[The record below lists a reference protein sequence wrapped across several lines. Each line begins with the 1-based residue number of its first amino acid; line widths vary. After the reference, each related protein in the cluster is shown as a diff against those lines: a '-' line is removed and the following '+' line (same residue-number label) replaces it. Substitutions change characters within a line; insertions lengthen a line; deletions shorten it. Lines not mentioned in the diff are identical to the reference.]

1 MRRIIFSALILV
13 LLSAES
19 SAQVTATVYG
29 DAVTIR
35 DANFDW
41 ACGGRFF
48 PEIQIT
54 GDTITVMEVD
64 TMQVTTCNCPFSV
77 TTLVSGLNA
86 GSYRAKVYRQHR
98 VHMRYPVDTIWIV
111 TQYAGAVSFTIEPH
125 PFAEPEIALHQISC
139 GVNPG
144 AVETQQPAIPG
155 NASLSCF
162 PNPFNPVTTLRYSLP
177 VSGRVTLAVYDM
189 TGKCVEMVTDDWKE
203 AGQYE
208 YTFEHTALSSGL
220 YVCRMSYGGNILSAK
235 LLLLK

>member
-1 MRRIIFSALILV
+1 MRRIIFSALILI
-13 LLSAES
+13 LFSAVS
-19 SAQVTATVYG
+19 SSQVTAIVYG

-77 TTLVSGLNA
+77 TTLVSGLYA
-86 GSYRAKVYRQHR
+86 GSYTAKVFRQHR
-98 VHMRYPVDTIWIV
+98 VRMRNPVDTIWIV

-125 PFAEPEIALHQISC
+125 PFAAPEIALHQINC

-144 AVETQQPAIPG
+144 AVETKQPAIP
-155 NASLSCF
+155 NRATLSCF
-162 PNPFNPVTTLRYSLP
+162 PNPFNPGTTLRYSLP
-177 VSGRVTLAVYDM
+177 ISGRITLAIYDM
-189 TGKCVEMVTDDWKE
+189 TGKCVETAADEWKN

-208 YTFEHTALSSGL
+208 YSFQQSALSSGL
-220 YVCRMSYGGNILSAK
+220 YFCRMSYGGKNLSVK